1 MKTISQEKVE
11 ELGKALADFH
21 RNYTEQDMREVLN
34 YALKNRQMDGYPHE
48 IAAMLD
54 SFAKEL
60 RKLPLFPMPMPMEE
74 FCLVREPD
82 RQQVLPVRKLLVTL
96 RAHRPT
102 P

>member
-60 RKLPLFPMPMPMEE
+60 RKLPQNS
-74 FCLVREPD
+74 D
-82 RQQVLPVRKLLVTL
+82 PVANRWEKE
-96 RAHRPT
+96 RNQKG
-102 P
+102 